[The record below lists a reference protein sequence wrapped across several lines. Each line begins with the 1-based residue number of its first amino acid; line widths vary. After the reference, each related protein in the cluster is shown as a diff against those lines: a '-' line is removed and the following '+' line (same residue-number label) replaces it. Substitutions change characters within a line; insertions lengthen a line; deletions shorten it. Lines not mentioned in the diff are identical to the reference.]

1 MMPYIIKKQ
10 EKQEKQEEQSNYQIW
25 FSHKYKLS
33 LEYALK
39 LLKNLK
45 DGYED
50 FLLRRALHL
59 PNDPLRLP
67 LHIACCV
74 NKHQNIYEDIKCFEN
89 MILTLEM
96 STAET
101 ERLICL
107 EEFKK
112 ELSGIL
118 VEKELNSILFELF
131 LIC

>member
-1 MMPYIIKKQ
+1 MMPYIIK
-10 EKQEKQEEQSNYQIW
+10 KQEKQEEQSNYQIW

-67 LHIACCV
+67 LHTACCV
-74 NKHQNIYEDIKCFEN
+74 NKHHNNIKEDIECFKN
-89 MILTLEM
+89 MISTLEK
-96 STAET
+96 STT
-101 ERLICL
+101 ELKRLIYL
-107 EEFKK
+107 EEFEKK
-112 ELSGIL
+112 LNSIF
-118 VEKELNSILFELF
+118 VEKALNKILFELYH
-131 LIC
+131 LIN